1 MSSLGKE
8 KHCVFDLILVII
20 KPVFLVFF
28 TLNDFIDIFGK
39 MTAQTIGYLRVST
52 ADQDV
57 EKNKADIL
65 TLANHHNLG
74 QVKFLEEKVSGKIS
88 WHKRKIAQII
98 DDLKKGDSLIVSE
111 MSRLGRSMLECME
124 ILSIAMERGIHV
136 YSVKGNWRL
145 DQSIQSKI
153 IAMAFSMA
161 AEIERD
167 LISQRTKEALRAK
180 KASGMSLGRPKGPG
194 KSKLDPFRPE
204 IEALLANGATLFFIA
219 GRYGTTSANLRNWM
233 GKHGITRPTKQDRVR
248 AA

>member
-1 MSSLGKE
+1 M
-8 KHCVFDLILVII
+8 
-20 KPVFLVFF
+20 
-28 TLNDFIDIFGK
+28 
-39 MTAQTIGYLRVST
+39 MAQTIGYLRVST
-52 ADQDV
+52 TDQDV

-74 QVKFLEEKVSGKIS
+74 QVKFFEEKVSGKIS

-98 DDLKKGDSLIVSE
+98 EDLKKGDSLVVSE

-124 ILSIAMERGIHV
+124 ILSIAMERCIHV

-180 KASGMSLGRPKGPG
+180 KAAGMSLGRPKGPG

-219 GRYGTTSANLRNWM
+219 ERYGTTPANLRNWM
-233 GKHGITRPTKQDRVR
+233 NKHGITQPKQEKVR